1 MWSQV
6 YNPLG
11 NVVLSTLVAAIPVA
25 VMLAALAFFHIKAHI
40 AALLGLAAAL
50 LVAIFAYGM
59 PAPAAGAAALYGAA
73 YGLLP
78 IGWIILNVIF
88 LYQLTE
94 RKGYF
99 KILQESITGIT
110 TDRRLQLLLVAF
122 SFGAFFEGAGGFGTP
137 VAVTGAMLIGLGFAP
152 LAASGLSLIAN
163 TAPVAFGALGSP
175 LIALAG
181 VTGLDLLQLS
191 GMVGRQ
197 LPFFSVLVPFW
208 LIWAFCGFAGMAAIW
223 PAILVA
229 GVTFAVPQFLISNF
243 HGPWLVDVG
252 GSLLSML
259 CLTLFLRVW
268 KPATIWTNTAG
279 KLRADT
285 STGAGAYAGTDAGAG
300 AGTGAGAGAGVLPGG
315 GAYAG
320 GAGAGAYASGAG
332 GTGAYTGGGG
342 RAPDPEPVVHSHP
355 RADVLKAWLPWLI
368 LSVLVFLWG
377 IPAWKK
383 ILDGISVVKFDWPA
397 LHKVVQK
404 MPPVAA
410 KPTLEPAVYT
420 LNWLSATGS
429 GILTAAVIS
438 GLVMGYRVKELFA
451 VYWATLKIM
460 RFSLLTIAAM
470 LALGYTTRYSGLDTT
485 LGLAF
490 ANTGVMYP
498 FFGTLLGW
506 LGVALT
512 GSDTASNV
520 LFGGLQKTSA
530 TQLGLSP
537 ILMAAAN
544 SSGGVMGKMIDAQ
557 SIVVAST
564 ATKWYGHEGEILRY
578 VFFHSI
584 ALACLVG
591 VLVTLQAY
599 VYPFTAL
606 VR

>member
-6 YNPLG
+6 YDPL
-11 NVVLSTLVAAIPVA
+11 NNAVLSTLAAAIPVA

-50 LVAIFAYGM
+50 LVAIFAYAM
-59 PAPAAGAAALYGAA
+59 PAQTAVSAALYGAA
-73 YGLLP
+73 NGLLP

-88 LYQLTE
+88 LYQLTD

-99 KILQESITGIT
+99 KVLQESITGIT

-197 LPFFSVLVPFW
+197 LPFFSILVPFW

-229 GVTFAVPQFLISNF
+229 GAAFAIPQYLISNF

-252 GSLLSML
+252 ASISSML
-259 CLTLFLRVW
+259 FLTLFLKVW
-268 KPATIWTNTAG
+268 KPATIWTNAAG
-279 KLRADT
+279 KFKGSEHAVAPE
-285 STGAGAYAGTDAGAG
+285 SVAYN
-300 AGTGAGAGAGVLPGG
+300 
-315 GAYAG
+315 
-320 GAGAGAYASGAG
+320 
-332 GTGAYTGGGG
+332 
-342 RAPDPEPVVHSHP
+342 HP
-355 RADVLKAWLPWLI
+355 RSAVLKAWLPWLI

-377 IPAWKK
+377 VPEWKK
-383 ILDGISVVKFDWPA
+383 MLDGLSVFKYEWPA
-397 LHKVVQK
+397 LHKLVQK
-404 MPPVAA
+404 MPPVVS
-410 KPTLEPAVYT
+410 KPSAEAAVYT

-429 GILTAAVIS
+429 GILVAALIS
-438 GLVMGYRVKELFA
+438 GLVMGYKVRELFA
-451 VYWATLKIM
+451 VYWDTIKLL

-490 ANTGVMYP
+490 SHTGVLYP

-530 TQLGLSP
+530 TQLGLNP
-537 ILMAAAN
+537 VLMAAAN

-564 ATKWYGHEGEILRY
+564 ATKWYGHEGDILRY

-599 VYPFTAL
+599 VYPFTSL

>member
-6 YNPLG
+6 YDPFNNP
-11 NVVLSTLVAAIPVA
+11 VLSTLAAAIPVV

-40 AALLGLAAAL
+40 AALLGLMAAL
-50 LVAIFAYGM
+50 GVAIVGFSM
-59 PAPAAGAAALYGAA
+59 PASTAVSSALYGAA
-73 YGLLP
+73 TGLLP

-99 KILQESITGIT
+99 KVLQESITGIT
-110 TDRRLQLLLVAF
+110 TDRRLQLLLIAF

-163 TAPVAFGALGSP
+163 TAPVAYGALGTP
-175 LIALAG
+175 IIALAG
-181 VTGLDLLQLS
+181 VTGLDMLQLS

-197 LPFFSVLVPFW
+197 LPLFSLLVPFW
-208 LIWAFCGFAGMAAIW
+208 LIWAFCGFRGMLAIW

-229 GVTFAVPQFLISNF
+229 GAAFAIPQFLISNF

-252 GSLLSML
+252 AAISSML
-259 CLTLFLRVW
+259 FLTLFLKMW
-268 KPATIWTNTAG
+268 KPAEIWTSAAG
-279 KLRADT
+279 KFKGG
-285 STGAGAYAGTDAGAG
+285 STQDI
-300 AGTGAGAGAGVLPGG
+300 
-315 GAYAG
+315 
-320 GAGAGAYASGAG
+320 AS
-332 GTGAYTGGGG
+332 
-342 RAPDPEPVVHSHP
+342 VVHNYSRGEVF
-355 RADVLKAWLPWLI
+355 RAWMPWLI
-368 LSVLVFLWG
+368 LSVLVFMWG
-377 IPAWKK
+377 VPEWKK
-383 ILDGISVVKFDWPA
+383 VLDGISVFKFQWPG
-397 LHKVVQK
+397 LHNMVQK
-404 MPPVAA
+404 MPPVAI
-410 KPTLEPAVYT
+410 KPHAEAAVYT

-429 GILTAAVIS
+429 GILIAAVIS
-438 GLVMGYRVKELFA
+438 ALVMGYKLRDMFA
-451 VYWATLKIM
+451 VYWDTIRLLKY
-460 RFSLLTIAAM
+460 SLITIAAM
-470 LALGYTTRYSGLDTT
+470 LALGYTTRYSGVDSTM
-485 LGLAF
+485 GLAF
-490 ANTGVMYP
+490 AHTGVLYP

-530 TQLGLSP
+530 EQLGLNP
-537 ILMAAAN
+537 LLMASAN

-564 ATKWYGHEGEILRY
+564 ATKWYGHEGDILRY

-591 VLVTLQAY
+591 LVVTLQAY
-599 VYPFTAL
+599 VYPFTL
-606 VR
+606 MVY